1 MILDFSSN
9 DTLYTKSLVNDAE
22 EDSVQPQKW
31 QKGELGGADAGRV
44 YAEGLRPQRCAE
56 TPHCHDH
63 EKKLQKVTHS
73 QPAEAHATITFWVG
87 NLQFRRS
94 ILLSI
99 IM

>member
-44 YAEGLRPQRCAE
+44 YAEGLRPQRCVE
-56 TPHCHDH
+56 
-63 EKKLQKVTHS
+63 EGVQKGTKRGWSGLPVRGDRTLNGC
-73 QPAEAHATITFWVG
+73 F
-87 NLQFRRS
+87 
-94 ILLSI
+94 
-99 IM
+99 